1 MLFFFRTL
9 IQWRKFILLSGLAS
23 AVLLGAISFI
33 LPSWYKTNTI
43 IFPPEQT
50 STMPYAALMQQLS
63 APLLGTIAGGAAG
76 GVAPGTIYIEMM
88 KSRTVCEQII
98 EEFGLMKR
106 YNARNIEEAMDT
118 LHSHL
123 GFTLQDN
130 GLLFMTVEDRDPQ
143 RAADMAN
150 RMVALLDQTT
160 RKLKETSA
168 ARTAEFVHRQ
178 LLERE
183 VMLAQAED
191 SLKHFQQ
198 AHNTVN
204 MEEQLKSA
212 MDIVTTL
219 SSRAIALETEM
230 QIMTHYTSPNSEE
243 YQRKQTEYNEV
254 LVQLRKL
261 KADTKGSNNH
271 DTVRSFIPTLQ
282 DVPEQALQYLR
293 LRREVEIQNTVFTML
308 NSEYEKARIEE
319 ARDTPVVQVLD
330 PAEKPN
336 LRYRP
341 QRKVFAIV
349 GGLLGLG
356 WSTVVALFRT
366 AWSYNLSQ
374 TAVVREL
381 ATPVARDFSRLRRRR
396 NQP

>member
-63 APLLGTIAGGAAG
+63 APLLGTIAGSAG

-271 DTVRSFIPTLQ
+271 DTVRSFIPTLE

>member
-63 APLLGTIAGGAAG
+63 APLLGTIAGSAG

-150 RMVALLDQTT
+150 RVGALLD
-160 RKLKETSA
+160 RGAGELRETGGGGWG
-168 ARTAEFVHRQ
+168 
-178 LLERE
+178 
-183 VMLAQAED
+183 
-191 SLKHFQQ
+191 
-198 AHNTVN
+198 
-204 MEEQLKSA
+204 
-212 MDIVTTL
+212 
-219 SSRAIALETEM
+219 SR
-230 QIMTHYTSPNSEE
+230 S
-243 YQRKQTEYNEV
+243 
-254 LVQLRKL
+254 
-261 KADTKGSNNH
+261 
-271 DTVRSFIPTLQ
+271 
-282 DVPEQALQYLR
+282 
-293 LRREVEIQNTVFTML
+293 
-308 NSEYEKARIEE
+308 
-319 ARDTPVVQVLD
+319 
-330 PAEKPN
+330 
-336 LRYRP
+336 
-341 QRKVFAIV
+341 
-349 GGLLGLG
+349 
-356 WSTVVALFRT
+356 STVMK
-366 AWSYNLSQ
+366 S
-374 TAVVREL
+374 
-381 ATPVARDFSRLRRRR
+381 
-396 NQP
+396 

>member
-63 APLLGTIAGGAAG
+63 APLLGTIAGSAGG

>member
-63 APLLGTIAGGAAG
+63 APLLGTIAGSAG

>member
-63 APLLGTIAGGAAG
+63 APLLGTIAGSAG

-178 LLERE
+178 LQERE

-198 AHNTVN
+198 AHNTVD

-230 QIMTHYTSPNSEE
+230 QIMMHYTSANSEE

-330 PAEKPN
+330 PAETPN

>member
-9 IQWRKFILLSGLAS
+9 IQWRKFILLSGLAC

-33 LPSWYKTNTI
+33 MPSWYKASTT

-50 STMPYAALMQQLS
+50 SMMPYAALMQQLS
-63 APLLGTIAGGAAG
+63 APLLGAVGGAG

-88 KSRTVCEQII
+88 KSRTVDEQII
-98 EEFGLMKR
+98 KEFDLMKR
-106 YNARNIEEAMDT
+106 YKSRNIEEAIDA

-150 RMVALLDQTT
+150 RMVELLDQTT

-178 LLERE
+178 LQERAL
-183 VMLAQAED
+183 MLAQAED

-198 AHNTVN
+198 SHNTVD
-204 MEEQLKSA
+204 MEEQLRSA

-230 QIMTHYTSPNSEE
+230 QIMTHYTSANSEE

-254 LVQLRKL
+254 VAQLKKL
-261 KADTKGSNNH
+261 KVDPKGKDH
-271 DTVRSFIPTLQ
+271 DSVRSYIPTLQ
-282 DVPEQALQYLR
+282 DVPDQALQYLR

-330 PAEKPN
+330 RAEKPN
-336 LRYRP
+336 IRYKP
-341 QRKVFAIV
+341 QRKVFALV

-356 WSTVVALFRT
+356 WSTMVAIFRT
-366 AWSYNLSQ
+366 AWSHNLAQ
-374 TAVVREL
+374 ATVVREL